1 MRYIAKLILDIFDY
15 FTLEKIY
22 EVLKKNLGK
31 DLECLI
37 DVGSHKGE
45 YINKSVKEFNVKK
58 IYGFEAN
65 PNTFKILGKNVEKLG
80 NVIVKNFGIGYEK
93 KKINL
98 YENIESS
105 SSSFNDLNKS
115 SYYYKKKYFFLNFF
129 GSKKITS
136 PIPTDIIRLEDFLH
150 EESLQKIDLL
160 KIDTEGFEFNV
171 LRGIGAKI
179 DCINLIH
186 LEHHFDDMIIKDYT
200 LTDIHNYLKSKGFK
214 KIFKIKMKFRKS
226 FEYIYQNQSTR

>member
-65 PNTFKILGKNVEKLG
+65 PNTFKILVHNVEKLN
-80 NVIVKNFGIGYEK
+80 NVIVKNFGIGYER

-105 SSSFNDLNKS
+105 SSSFNDLNRNSK
-115 SYYYKKKYFFLNFF
+115 YYKKKYFFLNFF

-136 PIPTDIIRLEDFLH
+136 PILVDIIRLEDFLH
-150 EESLQKIDLL
+150 DENLKKIDLL

>member
-15 FTLEKIY
+15 FTLKKIY
-22 EVLKKNLGK
+22 KVLKKHLGK
-31 DLECLI
+31 DLDCLI
-37 DVGSHKGE
+37 DVGSHRGE
-45 YINKSVKEFNVKK
+45 YIDKFIKEFNIKK

-65 PNTFKILGKNVEKLG
+65 PNTFKILRKNIEKFD

-98 YENIESS
+98 NENIESS
-105 SSSFNDLNKS
+105 SSSFNDLNRNS
-115 SYYYKKKYFFLNFF
+115 NYYKKKYFFFNFF
-129 GSKKITS
+129 GKKKITT
-136 PIPTDIIRLEDFLH
+136 PIPVDIIRLEDFLH
-150 EESLQKIDLL
+150 DENLEKVDLL

-171 LRGIGAKI
+171 LKGIGVKI
-179 DCINLIH
+179 NCINLIH
-186 LEHHFDDMIIKDYT
+186 LEHHFDDMIVKDYT
-200 LTDIHNYLKSKGFK
+200 LTDIHNYLKSQGFK